1 MDAGSA
7 QPELS
12 IIIPVFNEAGNI
24 QNLIQ
29 TLTAQRDIDFELILC
44 DGGSSDGTPDRFR
57 EMARRLSLPARTVVA
72 PRGRGRQMN
81 AGAAAARGTF
91 YLFLHADSDFVDGKA
106 LRTGLDALA
115 AVMQSAG
122 HDRVAGRFAL
132 RFRQQTDTH
141 RLFYY
146 YHECKARL
154 NRAGC
159 THGDQGFL
167 LHRHFFCLSG
177 PFDESIPVLEDTRL
191 AETIRES
198 GMWILLPGEIHTSP
212 RRFETEGCARREI
225 LNTLVMAISASGR
238 DDFLRE
244 MPRIYSSQDH
254 TRGLSLYPFFLRI
267 REMLD
272 ALPFRERVSFWYAC
286 GSCAVANIWQIAF
299 FIDALRHF
307 RLGLPPGEGE
317 NSLLRHFSRYGA
329 ALVDHPAG
337 RTVAAVMAWACL
349 RLICT
354 LGRFREGPGR
364 GGLPPADFHKG
375 VDDV

>member
-1 MDAGSA
+1 MNPDSA

-24 QNLIQ
+24 QCLTQ
-29 TLTAQRDIDFELILC
+29 TLAKQRDVDFEVILC
-44 DGGSSDGTPDRFR
+44 DGGSTDGTPDRFR
-57 EMARRLSLPARTVVA
+57 EMARSLSLPARTVVA
-72 PRGRGRQMN
+72 ARGRGRQMN

-91 YLFLHADSDFVDGKA
+91 FLFLHADSSFDDGKA

-115 AVMQSAG
+115 AAMQSAG
-122 HDRVAGRFAL
+122 HERVAGRYAL
-132 RFRQQTDTH
+132 RFRQQADTH

-177 PFDESIPVLEDTRL
+177 PFDESVPVLEDTRL
-191 AETIRES
+191 AEIIRLM
-198 GMWILLPGEIHTSP
+198 GVWILLPGEIHTST
-212 RRFETEGCARREI
+212 RRFETEGCARREM
-225 LNTLVMAISASGR
+225 LNATVMAISASGR

-254 TRGLSLYPFFLRI
+254 TRGHSLYPFFLRI

-286 GSCAVANIWQIAF
+286 GSFAVANIWQIAF
-299 FIDALRHF
+299 FFDVLRHF

-317 NSLLRHFSRYGA
+317 SRLVRRFSRYGA
-329 ALVDHPAG
+329 GLVDHPAG
-337 RTVAAVMAWACL
+337 RTAAAVMAWICL

-354 LGRFREGPGR
+354 LGRFREEPGR
-364 GGLPPADFHKG
+364 GGLTAR
-375 VDDV
+375 